1 LEPNKQRMATLHD
14 RMFIAQSTLETWMDS
29 GNVEMRGDAVVLKK
43 VKRTYALEPAV
54 RFLSVVSGG
63 DAPKLIG
70 KVLTE
75 KRIVELG
82 GEILGDS
89 VIIGE
94 AAFQVQP
101 GFIGTLDKGTS
112 GATGTGE

>member
-1 LEPNKQRMATLHD
+1 MPTLHD

-29 GNVEMRGDAVVLKK
+29 GNVEMRGEAVVLKK
-43 VKRTYALEPAV
+43 LNRTYTLEPAV

-63 DAPKLIG
+63 AAPKLIG

-75 KRIVELG
+75 KRIGELG

-101 GFIGTLDKGTS
+101 GFVGILQKA
-112 GATGTGE
+112 GATGTE

>member
-1 LEPNKQRMATLHD
+1 MATLHD

-29 GNVEMRGDAVVLKK
+29 GNVDMRGDSVVLMKLN
-43 VKRTYALEPAV
+43 RTYELEPAV

-63 DAPKLIG
+63 AAPKLIG

-75 KRIVELG
+75 KRISELG

-89 VIIGE
+89 VIIGD

-101 GFIGTLDKGTS
+101 GFVGTLHQSSS
-112 GATGTGE
+112 GATGTQE